1 VTGWARVF
9 VAVVRRGLAAKPAVG
24 PVVVVVV
31 LPFLFLEFLVEQAG
45 VVLNDAV
52 EQSAE
57 FFGVDAVRTLH
68 FSVDVAAVG
77 VHVKRWAPPGTPLK
91 EDSKF
96 SSDVQLATL
105 WPSQMCGGY
114 TSCSCR
120 RDHACSSGTVFVTV
134 TVRAARCRKP
144 TSIAGNHGRSQR
156 RCARTPD
163 PRCTA
168 SDKPYTALVP
178 TAPLESDHRDSN
190 CGSPCEGKFGLAT
203 FSSIAGTSA
212 LNMAGP
218 QWVYAIFHG

>member
-1 VTGWARVF
+1 
-9 VAVVRRGLAAKPAVG
+9 VG

-31 LPFLFLEFLVEQAG
+31 LPFLEFLVEQAG

-57 FFGVDAVRTLH
+57 FFGVDAARTLH

-77 VHVKRWAPPGTPLK
+77 VHVKRGASPGTPLK

-120 RDHACSSGTVFVTV
+120 RAHACSSGAVFVTV

-156 RCARTPD
+156 RCARTPTRAVL
-163 PRCTA
+163 PAISPTPLRYRLPLWSPTTA
-168 SDKPYTALVP
+168 TAIVDRP
-178 TAPLESDHRDSN
+178 ARAN
-190 CGSPCEGKFGLAT
+190 
-203 FSSIAGTSA
+203 SA
-212 LNMAGP
+212 
-218 QWVYAIFHG
+218 

>member
-1 VTGWARVF
+1 MTGWARVF

-31 LPFLFLEFLVEQAG
+31 LPFLEFLVEQAG

-77 VHVKRWAPPGTPLK
+77 VHVQRWAPPGTPLK

-120 RDHACSSGTVFVTV
+120 RAHACSSGAVFVTV

>member
-1 VTGWARVF
+1 MTGWARVF
-9 VAVVRRGLAAKPAVG
+9 VAVFRRGLAAKPAVG

-31 LPFLFLEFLVEQAG
+31 LPFLEFLVEQAG

-57 FFGVDAVRTLH
+57 FFGVDAARTLH

-77 VHVKRWAPPGTPLK
+77 VHVQRWAPPGTPLK

-120 RDHACSSGTVFVTV
+120 RAHACSSGAVFVTV

-163 PRCTA
+163 PRRTA

>member
-1 VTGWARVF
+1 MTGWARVF
-9 VAVVRRGLAAKPAVG
+9 VAVFRRGLAAKPAVG

-31 LPFLFLEFLVEQAG
+31 LPFLEFLVEQAG

-57 FFGVDAVRTLH
+57 FFGVDAARTLH

-77 VHVKRWAPPGTPLK
+77 VHVKRGASPGTPLK

-120 RDHACSSGTVFVTV
+120 RAHACSSGAVFVTV

-156 RCARTPD
+156 RCARTPH
-163 PRCTA
+163 PRRTA
-168 SDKPYTALVP
+168 SEKPYTGPVP

-218 QWVYAIFHG
+218 QWVYAVFHG

>member
-31 LPFLFLEFLVEQAG
+31 LPFLEFLVEPAG

-57 FFGVDAVRTLH
+57 FFGVDAARTLH

-77 VHVKRWAPPGTPLK
+77 VHVKRGASPGTPLK

-120 RDHACSSGTVFVTV
+120 RAHACSSGAVFVTV
-134 TVRAARCRKP
+134 TVPAARCRKP